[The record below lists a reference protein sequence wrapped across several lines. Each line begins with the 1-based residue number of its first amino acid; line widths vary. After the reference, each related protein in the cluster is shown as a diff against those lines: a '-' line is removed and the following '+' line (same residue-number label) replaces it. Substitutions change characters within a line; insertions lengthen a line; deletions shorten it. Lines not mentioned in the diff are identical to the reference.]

1 MRVAAVD
8 IGTNTILLLIAEVGR
23 DGSVR
28 MMRDEQVIPRL
39 GKGVDERRLIPP
51 ETFERAASFLETYKA
66 LIDEYRVESVVA
78 CGTSFLRD
86 AGNRQ
91 EFIDFIRKR
100 VGIALRLLSGE
111 EEAMLTY
118 AGAVSEFAS
127 ADSRDMFAVL
137 DIGGGSTELTI
148 GNGLLAAQRVSL
160 DIGSVRVTERFLPT
174 SPPSSKELQVALEYI
189 RKHLHGLTDLP
200 PSIRLIGVAGTLTT
214 LAALD
219 LQLPHYGRMRV
230 SGHALRLP
238 IVEMWFDRLKTKTVE
253 EIKNYP
259 QILPERADVILAGIL
274 ILLET
279 MRRLKAETI
288 TVSDRGLRYGIAL
301 QAAGLVKT

>member
-8 IGTNTILLLIAEVGR
+8 IGTNTILLLIADVGN

-28 MMRDEQVIPRL
+28 VMSDEQVIARL
-39 GKGVDERRLIPP
+39 GKGVDERRMVLP
-51 ETFERAASFLETYKA
+51 ETFERAVSFLKTYKA
-66 LIDEYRVESVVA
+66 LIDEARVERVVA

-91 EFIDFIRKR
+91 EFIDFVKDR
-100 VGIALRLLSGE
+100 VGITIRVLSGE

-118 AGAVSEFAS
+118 AGAVSEFATAGS
-127 ADSRDMFAVL
+127 HEQFAVL

-148 GNGLLAAQRVSL
+148 GSGPHATQRNSL
-160 DIGSVRVTERFLPT
+160 DIGSVRITERLLKT
-174 SPPSSKELQVALEYI
+174 SPPSSTGLHEASEFIQ
-189 RKHLHGLTDLP
+189 KHLHGLVELSSGT
-200 PSIRLIGVAGTLTT
+200 RLIGVAGTLTT

-219 LQLPHYGRMRV
+219 LQLPQYDRAKV
-230 SGHALRLP
+230 SGHVLRQNV
-238 IVEMWFDRLKTKTVE
+238 VEAWFERLKSKTIE
-253 EIKNYP
+253 EIKSYP
-259 QILPERADVILAGIL
+259 QILPARADVILAGIL
-274 ILLET
+274 ILLE
-279 MRRLKAETI
+279 MMKQLRVEEI

>member
-8 IGTNTILLLIAEVGR
+8 IGTNTILLLIADVGS

-28 MMRDEQVIPRL
+28 VMHDEQVIARL
-39 GKGVDERRLIPP
+39 GKGVDERRMVLS
-51 ETFERAASFLETYKA
+51 ETFERAASFLKTYKA
-66 LIDEYRVESVVA
+66 LIDKVRVERVVA

-91 EFIDFIRKR
+91 EFIDFIKDR
-100 VGIALRLLSGE
+100 VGLLVHVLSGE

-118 AGAVSEFAS
+118 AGAVSEFATAES
-127 ADSRDMFAVL
+127 HEQFAVL
-137 DIGGGSTELTI
+137 DIGGGSTELTV
-148 GNGLLAAQRVSL
+148 GTGPHASQRISL
-160 DIGSVRVTERFLPT
+160 DIGSVRLTERLLKT
-174 SPPSSKELQVALEYI
+174 SPPSSTGLHMASEFI
-189 RKHLHGLTDLP
+189 RKHFHDLIDLSP
-200 PSIRLIGVAGTLTT
+200 GTRLIGVAGTLTT
-214 LAALD
+214 LAAFD
-219 LQLPHYGRMRV
+219 LQLPQYDRTKV
-230 SGHALRLP
+230 SGHVLRQSV
-238 IVEMWFDRLKTKTVE
+238 VETWFDRLKTKTVE
-253 EIKNYP
+253 EIKSCP

-279 MRRLKAETI
+279 MKQLKVEEI